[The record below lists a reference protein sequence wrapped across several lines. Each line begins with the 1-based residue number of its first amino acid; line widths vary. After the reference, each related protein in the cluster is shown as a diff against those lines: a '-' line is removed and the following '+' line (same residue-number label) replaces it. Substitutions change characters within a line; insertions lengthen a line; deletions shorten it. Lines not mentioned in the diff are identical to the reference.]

1 MISDG
6 SQAALMWCKTN
17 SKGNSIIFRRKI
29 KTFMDY
35 IKFEYIPCDVIVK
48 EIYPLKI
55 VSHFIIIR
63 ALARQADPSFQDFP
77 PVEFLISPSSPE
89 RKVQTD
95 VKKLRSWISI

>member
-1 MISDG
+1 M
-6 SQAALMWCKTN
+6 MMY
-17 SKGNSIIFRRKI
+17 RRKI
-29 KTFMDY
+29 KTFLDY
-35 IKFEYIPCDVIVK
+35 IKFEYIPCDVIIK

-89 RKVQTD
+89 RQEVEIVRPEKYNFTLTEHKD
-95 VKKLRSWISI
+95 S

>member
-1 MISDG
+1 
-6 SQAALMWCKTN
+6 
-17 SKGNSIIFRRKI
+17 
-29 KTFMDY
+29 MDY

-89 RKVQTD
+89 RKVRTD
-95 VKKLRSWISI
+95 VKKLRSKLLDHYDLKIKLDIFFFFSKFSNGSMSHIYN

>member
-1 MISDG
+1 MNEFWFS
-6 SQAALMWCKTN
+6 KTCEDR
-17 SKGNSIIFRRKI
+17 KKI

-35 IKFEYIPCDVIVK
+35 IKFEYIPCDVIIK

-77 PVEFLISPSSPE
+77 PVEELLLSPSSPE
-89 RKVQTD
+89 RKVRRRRRRTTTTT
-95 VKKLRSWISI
+95 K